1 MASEPQYGVHAHLNV
16 MVETRDGT
24 RLATDVYRPADPETG
39 EPIDEPNPALLDR
52 TPYDK
57 TGGRLRHGE
66 WYASRG
72 YVIAIQDVRGRFDS
86 EGDFYIHEN
95 EAEDG
100 ADTVEWLAERPY
112 CDGQVATL
120 GTSYGAWVQNA
131 LATQDPEGLAGMFVN
146 MGAAN
151 GREKTFR
158 HNGAFEQRWLSWA
171 FTLGAGFAHESLA
184 DPEVQQV
191 FADVDFREVL
201 TDDEGRPRTIDR
213 GESALAE
220 LPQYEEWA
228 FDIMESGSASD
239 DLWQS
244 PGVNFERHYDGSAD
258 VPTVYSGGWYD
269 SYTGATCD
277 NFRGLADRKDSDHYL
292 LMGPWTHLARLP
304 GGHDHS
310 EALLFPPLT
319 WESPTAGDLAFGEEA
334 IRKYRETRL
343 RFFDYY
349 LKGQAGAK
357 DDENPWADHP
367 RVEYFLM
374 GTGDGYRT
382 DEGHL
387 FHGGE
392 WRSADEWPP
401 AGTEMTKF
409 YAHGDGTL
417 STDPPADVDS
427 ATSYE
432 FDPENPVPTIG
443 GNTSSYLTFEPREES
458 VGAYPLGDRNIID
471 FAGRGGYDQRT
482 DEDTFGAEPPY
493 GPLADR
499 DDVQVFRTPPLE
511 EPVEIAGPIRVRVF
525 GSTDAPDTDFTAK
538 LIDEYPAS
546 DDYPDGYSLNLSDSI
561 CRARYR
567 GYRDEPDFVN
577 PGEVYEFYMEPYDT
591 ANRFKAG
598 HRIRLDVSSSNW
610 PRFDV
615 NPNTGG
621 PLYGVSASEAS
632 GGSSNSSNGDDDY
645 QVAENTVF
653 HEREHP
659 THVELPIRPT
669 Q

>member
-1 MASEPQYGVHAHLNV
+1 MASEPTYGVHADLNV
-16 MVETRDGT
+16 PVETRDGT

-39 EPIDEPNPALLDR
+39 DPIDEPKPALLDR

-57 TGGRLRHGE
+57 SGGRLRHGE

-72 YVIAIQDVRGRFDS
+72 YVIAIQDVRGRFES
-86 EGDFYIHEN
+86 EGDFYIHVN

-100 ADTVEWLAERPY
+100 ADAVEWLSDRPY

-131 LATQDPEGLAGMFVN
+131 LATQDPDGLAGMFVN

-171 FTLGAGFAHESLA
+171 FTLGAGFAHQSLA
-184 DPEVQQV
+184 DPEVQQT

-201 TDDEGRPRTIDR
+201 TDDEGRPRTVER
-213 GESALAE
+213 GKTALAE

-228 FDIMESGSASD
+228 FDIMESGRASD
-239 DLWQS
+239 DLWRN
-244 PGVNFERHYDGSAD
+244 PGVDFERYYDESAD

-277 NFRGLADRKDSDHYL
+277 NFRGLADRTDSDHYL

-319 WESPTAGDLAFGEEA
+319 WESPTAGDLAFGENA
-334 IRKYRETRL
+334 VRKYRETRL
-343 RFFDYY
+343 AFFDRY
-349 LKGQAGAK
+349 LKGE
-357 DDENPWADHP
+357 DSWDRP

-374 GTGDGYRT
+374 GTGDGHRT
-382 DEGHL
+382 EDGHL

-392 WRSADEWPP
+392 WRSAESWPP
-401 AGTEMTKF
+401 ADTEMTKF

-417 STDPPADVDS
+417 AAEPPTADDS

-432 FDPENPVPTIG
+432 FDPEDPVPTIG
-443 GNTSSYLTFEPREES
+443 GNTSSYLTYEPREES
-458 VGAYPLGDRNIID
+458 VGAYPLGDRNIVD
-471 FAGRGGYDQRT
+471 FAGRGGFDQRT

-499 DDVQVFRTPPLE
+499 DDVLVFRTPPLE
-511 EPVEIAGPIRVRVF
+511 EAVEIAGPIRVRVY

-546 DDYPDGYSLNLSDSI
+546 DDYPEGYALNLSDSI

-567 GYRDEPDFVN
+567 GYRDEPDFVE

-591 ANRFKAG
+591 ANRFETG
-598 HRIRLDVSSSNW
+598 HRIRLDISSSNW

-615 NPNTGG
+615 NHNTGG
-621 PLYGVSASEAS
+621 PLYGGEE
-632 GGSSNSSNGDDDY
+632 Y
-645 QVAENTVF
+645 RVAENTVY
-653 HEREHP
+653 HERGNA
-659 THVELPIRPT
+659 THIELPILSAE
-669 Q
+669 

>member
-1 MASEPQYGVHAHLNV
+1 MVSDPTYGVHADLDV
-16 MVETRDGT
+16 PVETRDGT
-24 RLATDVYRPADPETG
+24 RLSTDVYRPADLETG
-39 EPIDEPNPALLDR
+39 DPIEEPKPAILDR

-57 TGGRLRHGE
+57 TGGRTRHGE

-86 EGDFYIHEN
+86 EGDFYIHVN

-100 ADTVEWLAERPY
+100 ADAVEWLAERDY

-131 LATQDPEGLAGMFVN
+131 LATQAPDGLAGMFVN

-151 GREKTFR
+151 GRTKTFR

-184 DPEVQQV
+184 DPDVQQV

-201 TDDEGRPRTIDR
+201 EEGPIER

-239 DLWQS
+239 DLWQN
-244 PGVNFERHYDGSAD
+244 PGINFERYYDESAD

-292 LMGPWTHLARLP
+292 LMGPWTHLARIP

-310 EALLFPPLT
+310 DALLFPPLT
-319 WESPTAGDLAFGEEA
+319 WETPTAGDLAFGEDA
-334 IRKYRETRL
+334 VRKYRETRL
-343 RFFDYY
+343 AFFDRY
-349 LKGQAGAK
+349 LKGNQSAWS
-357 DDENPWADHP
+357 DRP
-367 RVEYFLM
+367 RVEYFMM
-374 GTGDGYRT
+374 GTGDGHRT
-382 DEGHL
+382 DEGLL

-392 WRSADEWPP
+392 WRSAEEWPP

-417 STDPPADVDS
+417 STDPPEVEDS
-427 ATSYE
+427 STAYE
-432 FDPENPVPTIG
+432 FDPTDPVPTIG
-443 GNTSSYLTFEPREES
+443 GNTSSYLTYEPREES
-458 VGAYPLGDRNIID
+458 VRAYPLGDRKIID
-471 FAGRGGYDQRT
+471 FAGRGGFDQRT
-482 DEDTFGAEPPY
+482 DEDTFGADPPY
-493 GPLADR
+493 GPLAER
-499 DDVQVFRTPPLE
+499 DDVIVFRTPPLE
-511 EPVEIAGPIRVRVF
+511 EAVEIAGPIRVRVF

-538 LIDEYPAS
+538 LIDEYPES
-546 DDYPDGYSLNLSDSI
+546 DDYPDGYALNLSDSI

-567 GYRDEPDFVN
+567 GYRDEPNFVD
-577 PGEVYEFYMEPYDT
+577 PGDVYEFYMEPYDT
-591 ANRFKAG
+591 ANRFKEG

-615 NPNTGG
+615 NHNTGG
-621 PLYGVSASEAS
+621 PLYG
-632 GGSSNSSNGDDDY
+632 GDEY
-645 QVAENTVF
+645 RVAENTVF

-659 THVELPIRPT
+659 THVELPIRPLE
-669 Q
+669 

>member
-1 MASEPQYGVHAHLNV
+1 MASSPRYRVHADLDVPIEMRDGVH
-16 MVETRDGT
+16 
-24 RLATDVYRPADPETG
+24 LATDIYRPADPDTG
-39 EPIDEPNPALLDR
+39 DPVREPRPVILDR

-57 TGGRLRHGE
+57 TGGRTRHGE

-86 EGDFYIHEN
+86 EGDFYIHAN
-95 EAEDG
+95 EAADG
-100 ADTVEWLAERPY
+100 ADTVEWLAEQDY

-131 LATQDPEGLAGMFVN
+131 LATQDPDGLAAMFVN

-151 GREKTFR
+151 GRKKTFR
-158 HNGAFEQRWLSWA
+158 HNGAFEQRWLAWA
-171 FTLGAGFAHESLA
+171 LTLGAGFAHESLT

-191 FADVDFREVL
+191 FADVDVREVFA
-201 TDDEGRPRTIDR
+201 EGPIQR
-213 GESALAE
+213 GESALAA
-220 LPQYEEWA
+220 LPQYEEWT

-239 DLWQS
+239 DLWQN
-244 PGVNFERHYDGSAD
+244 PGLNFERHYDESAD

-277 NFRGLADRKDSDHYL
+277 NFVGLSQRKGSDQYL

-310 EALLFPPLT
+310 EELLFPPLT
-319 WESPTAGDLAFGEEA
+319 WEHPTAGDLAFGENA
-334 IRKYRETRL
+334 IRKYRETRK
-343 RFFDYY
+343 RFFDHYLRGEDTWSDVPPVQYY
-349 LKGQAGAK
+349 M
-357 DDENPWADHP
+357 
-367 RVEYFLM
+367 M
-374 GTGDGYRT
+374 GTGDGHRT
-382 DEGHL
+382 DDGLL

-392 WRSADEWPP
+392 WREAEEWPP
-401 AGTEMTKF
+401 AGTEMRRF

-417 STDPPADVDS
+417 STDEPREDES
-427 ATSYE
+427 STTYE
-432 FDPENPVPTIG
+432 FDPQNPVPTIG
-443 GNTSSYLTFEPREES
+443 GNTSSYLTYEPRDEP

-482 DEDTFGAEPPY
+482 TEDTYGASEPY

-499 DDVQVFRTPPLE
+499 DDVLVFRTAPLE

-525 GSTDAPDTDFTAK
+525 GETDAPDTDFTAK
-538 LIDEYPAS
+538 LVDEHPPS
-546 DDYPDGYSLNLSDSI
+546 EDYPDGYDLNLSDSI

-567 GYRDEPDFVN
+567 GYRDEPDFVD
-577 PGEVYEFYMEPYDT
+577 PHSVYEFYMEPYDT

-598 HRIRLDVSSSNW
+598 HRIRLDISSSNW

-615 NPNTGG
+615 NHNTGG
-621 PLYGVSASEAS
+621 PLYGEE
-632 GGSSNSSNGDDDY
+632 GY
-645 QVAENTVF
+645 EVATNTV
-653 HEREHP
+653 HHSSDYP
-659 THVELPIRPT
+659 THVELPIQRT
-669 Q
+669 N

>member
-1 MASEPQYGVHAHLNV
+1 MTAEPRYAVHADLDV

-24 RLATDVYRPADPETG
+24 RLATDVYRPADPETRD
-39 EPIDEPNPALLDR
+39 PVDDPRPVILDR

-57 TGGRLRHGE
+57 TGGRTRHGE

-86 EGDFYIHEN
+86 EGDFYIHVN

-100 ADTVEWLAERPY
+100 ADTVEWLADQPY
-112 CDGQVATL
+112 CDGRVVTL

-131 LATQDPEGLAGMFVN
+131 LATQDPDGLAGMFVN

-184 DPEVQQV
+184 DPAVQQV

-201 TDDEGRPRTIDR
+201 LDGPVER
-213 GESALAE
+213 GESALAT
-220 LPQYEEWA
+220 LPRYEEWA

-239 DLWQS
+239 DLWQN
-244 PGVNFERHYDGSAD
+244 PGVNFERYYDESAD

-277 NFRGLADRKDSDHYL
+277 NFVALSECKDSDHYL

-319 WESPTAGDLAFGEEA
+319 WEHPTAGDLAFGPDA
-334 IRKYRETRL
+334 TRKYRETRL
-343 RFFDYY
+343 RFFDHY
-349 LKGQAGAK
+349 LRGEDTW
-357 DDENPWADHP
+357 DDQPP
-367 RVEYFLM
+367 VEYFLM
-374 GTGDGYRT
+374 GTGDGHMT
-382 DEGHL
+382 DEGNL

-392 WRSADEWPP
+392 WRQADQWPP
-401 AGTEMTKF
+401 AGTTTTRF

-417 STDPPADVDS
+417 STDEPTATDS
-427 ATSYE
+427 ATTYE
-432 FDPENPVPTIG
+432 FDPEDPVPTIG
-443 GNTSSYLTFEPREES
+443 GNTSSYLTYEPREEP
-458 VGAYPLGDRNIID
+458 VGAYPLGDRNVID

-482 DEDTFGAEPPY
+482 DEDTFGASAPY

-511 EPVEIAGPIRVRVF
+511 EPVEIAGPIRVRVY
-525 GSTDAPDTDFTAK
+525 GSTDGPDTDFTAK
-538 LIDEYPAS
+538 LVDEYPES
-546 DDYPDGYSLNLSDSI
+546 EDYPDGYALNLSDSI
-561 CRARYR
+561 CRGRYR
-567 GYRDEPDFVN
+567 GYRDEPDLLDA
-577 PGEVYEFYMEPYDT
+577 GEVYEFYMEPYDT
-591 ANRFKAG
+591 ANRFDAG

-615 NPNTGG
+615 NHNTGG
-621 PLYGVSASEAS
+621 PLYGVSASDAGAGSTEHGSA
-632 GGSSNSSNGDDDY
+632 GGEGY
-645 QVAENTVF
+645 RVAENTF
-653 HEREHP
+653 YHEADNP
-659 THVELPIRPT
+659 THIELPVQPT
-669 Q
+669 D

>member
-1 MASEPQYGVHAHLNV
+1 MASTSDPPYSVHAELDV
-16 MVETRDGT
+16 RIETRDGVG
-24 RLATDVYRPADPETG
+24 LSTDIYRPADPETN
-39 EPIDEPNPALLDR
+39 EPIDDPRPVILDR

-86 EGDFYIHEN
+86 EGDFSINAN

-100 ADTVEWLAERPY
+100 ADTVEWLADRPY
-112 CDGQVATL
+112 CDGQVVTL

-131 LATQDPEGLAGMFVN
+131 LATQDPDGLAGMFVN

-151 GREKTFR
+151 GRTKTFR

-171 FTLGAGFAHESLA
+171 LTLGAGFAHESLA
-184 DPEVQQV
+184 DPDVQQT
-191 FADVDFREVL
+191 FADVDVREVF
-201 TDDEGRPRTIDR
+201 ENGPIQR
-213 GESALAE
+213 GESPLAE

-228 FDIMESGSASD
+228 FDIMTTASATD
-239 DLWQS
+239 DYWQNPS
-244 PGVNFERHYDGSAD
+244 VNFEAHYEQSAD

-277 NFRGLADRKDSDHYL
+277 NFVGLADLNDSDHYL

-310 EALLFPPLT
+310 EQLLFPPLT
-319 WESPTAGDLAFGEEA
+319 WEQPTAGDLAFGENA
-334 IRKYRETRL
+334 TRNYRETRK
-343 RFFDYY
+343 RFFDHYVR
-349 LKGQAGAK
+349 GEDTWDQ
-357 DDENPWADHP
+357 P

-374 GTGDGYRT
+374 GTGDGHRT
-382 DEGHL
+382 ADGHL

-392 WRSADEWPP
+392 WHSAQEWPP
-401 AGTEMTKF
+401 ADVTMTRF

-417 STDPPADVDS
+417 STEQPTAETS
-427 ATSYE
+427 ATTVE
-432 FDPENPVPTIG
+432 FDPTDPVPTIG
-443 GNTSSYLTFEPREES
+443 GNTSSYLTYEPREES
-458 VGAYPLGDRNIID
+458 VGAYPLGDRNIVD

-482 DEDTFGAEPPY
+482 DETTFGASAPY
-493 GPLADR
+493 GPLHER
-499 DDVQVFRTPPLE
+499 DDVLTFRTPPLDA
-511 EPVEIAGPIRVRVF
+511 PVEIAGPIRVRVF
-525 GSTDAPDTDFTAK
+525 GETDGQDTDFTAK
-538 LIDEYPAS
+538 LVDEYPAS
-546 DDYPDGYSLNLSDSI
+546 ADYPDGYDLNLSDSI
-561 CRARYR
+561 CRGRYR
-567 GYRDEPDFVN
+567 GYRDEPDLLT

-615 NPNTGG
+615 NHNTGG
-621 PLYGVSASEAS
+621 PLYTDE
-632 GGSSNSSNGDDDY
+632 DY
-645 QVAENTVF
+645 RVAENTV
-653 HEREHP
+653 HHSATHA
-659 THVELPIRPT
+659 THVDLPVRET
-669 Q
+669 N

>member
-1 MASEPQYGVHAHLNV
+1 MASRPRYDVHARLNV
-16 MVETRDGT
+16 SIPTRDGT
-24 RLATDVYRPADPETG
+24 GLATDIYLPADLDTG
-39 EPIDEPNPALLDR
+39 EPVEDPRPVLLDR

-57 TGGRLRHGE
+57 TGGRTRHGE

-86 EGDFYIHEN
+86 EGDFYIHKH

-100 ADTVEWLAERPY
+100 ADTVEWLADQDF

-131 LATQDPEGLAGMFVN
+131 LATQDPKGLAGMFVN

-151 GREKTFR
+151 GRTKTFR

-171 FTLGAGFAHESLA
+171 FTLGAGFAQESLA

-201 TDDEGRPRTIDR
+201 EDGPISR
-213 GESALAE
+213 GETALAE
-220 LPQYEEWA
+220 LPKYEQWA

-239 DLWQS
+239 DLWQN
-244 PGVNFERHYDGSAD
+244 PGVNFERYYDESAD

-277 NFRGLADRKDSDHYL
+277 NFVGLSKRKNSDHYL

-310 EALLFPPLT
+310 ENLLYPPLT
-319 WESPTAGDLAFGEEA
+319 WEHPTAGDLAFGEDA

-349 LKGQAGAK
+349 LRG
-357 DDENPWADHP
+357 DEAAWADQP

-374 GTGDGYRT
+374 GTGDGHRT
-382 DEGHL
+382 DEGNL

-392 WRSADEWPP
+392 WRSGEEWPP
-401 AGTEMTKF
+401 EGTQVTKF
-409 YAHGDGTL
+409 YAHGDGSL
-417 STDPPADVDS
+417 STDRPEAQNS

-443 GNTSSYLTFEPREES
+443 GNTSSYLTYEPREES
-458 VGAYPLGDRNIID
+458 VGAYPLGDRRIID
-471 FAGRGGYDQRT
+471 FAGRGGFDQRT
-482 DEDTFGAEPPY
+482 DVNTFGAEPPY
-493 GPLADR
+493 GPLAER
-499 DDVQVFRTPPLE
+499 DDVLVFRTAPLD
-511 EPVEIAGPIRVRVF
+511 EPVEIAGPIQVRVF
-525 GSTDAPDTDFTAK
+525 GSTDASDTDFTAK
-538 LIDEYPAS
+538 LIDEYPPS
-546 DDYPDGYSLNLSDSI
+546 EDYPDGYDLSLSDSI
-561 CRARYR
+561 CRARFR
-567 GYRDEPDFVN
+567 GYRDEPDFVE
-577 PGEVYEFYMEPYDT
+577 PGDVYEFYMEPYDT
-591 ANRFKAG
+591 ANHFEVG
-598 HRIRLDVSSSNW
+598 HRIRLDISSSNW

-621 PLYGVSASEAS
+621 PLYGD
-632 GGSSNSSNGDDDY
+632 GDY
-645 QVAENTVF
+645 QVATNTVY
-653 HEREHP
+653 HEREFP
-659 THVELPIRPT
+659 THIELPVQPR
-669 Q
+669 

>member
-39 EPIDEPNPALLDR
+39 DPIDEPKPALLDR

-72 YVIAIQDVRGRFDS
+72 YVIAIQDVRGRF
-86 EGDFYIHEN
+86 
-95 EAEDG
+95 
-100 ADTVEWLAERPY
+100 
-112 CDGQVATL
+112 
-120 GTSYGAWVQNA
+120 
-131 LATQDPEGLAGMFVN
+131 
-146 MGAAN
+146 
-151 GREKTFR
+151 R

-184 DPEVQQV
+184 DPEVQQT

-201 TDDEGRPRTIDR
+201 TDDEGRPRTIER

-239 DLWQS
+239 DLWQN
-244 PGVNFERHYDGSAD
+244 PGINFERYYDESAD

-277 NFRGLADRKDSDHYL
+277 NFRGLADSKDSDHYL
-292 LMGPWTHLARLP
+292 LVGPWTHLARLP

-310 EALLFPPLT
+310 EDLLFPPLT
-319 WESPTAGDLAFGEEA
+319 WETPTAGDLAFGEDA

-349 LKGQAGAK
+349 LKGK
-357 DDENPWADHP
+357 EESWNHP

-374 GTGDGYRT
+374 GTGDGHKT

-392 WRSADEWPP
+392 WRSAEEWPP
-401 AGTEMTKF
+401 KGTEMTKF

-417 STDPPADVDS
+417 STDSPEADDA

-443 GNTSSYLTFEPREES
+443 GNTSSYLTYEPREES

-499 DDVQVFRTPPLE
+499 DDVLVFRTPSLE

-546 DDYPDGYSLNLSDSI
+546 DDYPDGYALNLSDSI

-567 GYRDEPDFVN
+567 GHRDEPDFVEL
-577 PGEVYEFYMEPYDT
+577 GEVYEFYMEPYDT
-591 ANRFKAG
+591 ANRFKEG
-598 HRIRLDVSSSNW
+598 HRIRLGISSSNW

-659 THVELPIRPT
+659 THVELPIQPT
-669 Q
+669 E